1 MDKSSRVFDVRTFL
15 GTSGLAKTIVAYRRS
30 EIIFAQG
37 DPSDRVMYIQE
48 GGVKLSAQSKGG
60 RDVVVAM
67 LGPGDFFGEG
77 CLAGQSRRLGNATA
91 VTHTSVLTIQKMD
104 MNEALRDRRAFS
116 DDFIAHLLAQHVHI
130 EQQLID
136 QILSA

>member
-1 MDKSSRVFDVRTFL
+1 MDKSSRVLDVRTFL
-15 GTSGLAKTIVAYRRS
+15 GTSGLAKKIVAYRRS
-30 EIIFAQG
+30 EIIFSQG

-77 CLAGQSRRLGNATA
+77 CLAGQSTRIATA
-91 VTHTSVLTIQKMD
+91 TATAPTTIFMIRNSRMLKVLHHAD
-104 MNEALRDRRAFS
+104 
-116 DDFIAHLLAQHVHI
+116 
-130 EQQLID
+130 
-136 QILSA
+136 

>member
-30 EIIFAQG
+30 EIIFSQG
-37 DPSDRVMYIQE
+37 DSCDRVMYIQE

-77 CLAGQSRRLGNATA
+77 CLAGQSTRVATA
-91 VTHTSVLTIQKMD
+91 TATAPTTIFMIRNSRMLKVLHHAD
-104 MNEALRDRRAFS
+104 
-116 DDFIAHLLAQHVHI
+116 
-130 EQQLID
+130 
-136 QILSA
+136 